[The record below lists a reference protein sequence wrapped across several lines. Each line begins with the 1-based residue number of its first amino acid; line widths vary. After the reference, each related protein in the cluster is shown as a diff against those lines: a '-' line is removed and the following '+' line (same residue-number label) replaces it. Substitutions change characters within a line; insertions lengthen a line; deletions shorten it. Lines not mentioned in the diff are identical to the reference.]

1 MADNFV
7 IWNGHLN
14 SVTMNMRIL
23 RGTLFGGIA
32 YFLLGWLIYGIL
44 FMDFFSANMNQ
55 CAGRPEGVMVWWA
68 LILSNLTGAF
78 LLTLILKW
86 YGAKKIADGLT
97 TGALFGFLLGVT
109 MGLSFWSMS
118 TMYNNFGVL
127 VVDVCATTLMHALVG
142 LVIVWLWGKEES
154 KE

>member
-1 MADNFV
+1 
-7 IWNGHLN
+7 
-14 SVTMNMRIL
+14 MNMRIL
-23 RGTLFGGIA
+23 RGSLFGGIA
-32 YFLLGWLIYGIL
+32 YLLLGWLIYGIL

-55 CAGRPEGVMVWWA
+55 CAGRPEGVVVWWA
-68 LILSNLTGAF
+68 LILSYLPGAF

-86 YGAKKIADGLT
+86 FGAKKIAEGLT